1 MAGDCMNYKNILKLI
16 SENISSGLFIVNKE
30 GVVVFYNQSANDL
43 AGLNVENAIGKHMLE
58 IFPKLTEETSTIMRA
73 LTTGEVIKNYVQN
86 YYNYQ
91 MKLVTILSNTVPFYE
106 NGEIAGAIEIFSD
119 VDQYKNQNRYN
130 KKQESEIIDRA
141 YYTVDDI
148 VGVSQF
154 VNDIKLKIKKIADSK
169 SPVLV
174 YGETGTGKELIV
186 QSIHNLSKR
195 RGNPFI
201 AQNCAAIPVT
211 LLESMLF
218 GTALGSFTGAKDS
231 KGLIE
236 AADGGTLFLDEINSM
251 DIMIQAKLLRV
262 LQEGQVR
269 RIGENK
275 TRFVDVRI
283 ITALNQDPYKA
294 IEEGRLRNDLFYR
307 LNVINFS
314 ILPLR
319 ERSEDLEVLSYYFLN
334 EFNRVLNKN
343 IKSFTDDV
351 IEFFRSYSWPGNI
364 RELRHS
370 IEHAVNITEKD
381 VIAIEDLP
389 KYIDMNHKESDDIRE
404 NSVEEKNAVVI
415 NAPLNDMMNEYER
428 KIISESL
435 RQNNYN
441 VLKTSKRL
449 DIPRQ
454 TLYYKMEKLG
464 IRVDKRVEQA

>member
-1 MAGDCMNYKNILKLI
+1 MAGDCMDYKNILKLI

-30 GVVVFYNQSANDL
+30 GIVVFYNQSANDL

-119 VDQYKNQNRYN
+119 IAQYKNQNKYN

-154 VNDIKLKIKKIADSK
+154 VNGIKLKIKKIADSK

-186 QSIHNLSKR
+186 QSIHNLSNR

-343 IKSFTDDV
+343 IKGFTDDV

-389 KYIDMNHKESDDIRE
+389 KYIDMNHKESGDIQE
-404 NSVEEKNAVVI
+404 KSGEEKNAVVI

-464 IRVDKRVEQA
+464 IRVDKRVEQT

>member
-1 MAGDCMNYKNILKLI
+1 MDYKNILKLI

-30 GVVVFYNQSANDL
+30 GIVVFYNQSANDL

-389 KYIDMNHKESDDIRE
+389 KYIDMNHKESDDIQE
-404 NSVEEKNAVVI
+404 NRVEEKNEVVI
-415 NAPLNDMMNEYER
+415 NAPLNEMMNEYER

>member
-1 MAGDCMNYKNILKLI
+1 MDYKNILKLI

-30 GVVVFYNQSANDL
+30 GIVVFYNQSANNL

-58 IFPKLTEETSTIMRA
+58 IFPKLTEETSTIIRA
-73 LTTGEVIKNYVQN
+73 LNTGEVIKDYVQN

-106 NGEIAGAIEIFSD
+106 NGEIAGVIEIFSD
-119 VDQYKNQNRYN
+119 VDQYKNKDKYN
-130 KKQESEIIDRA
+130 KKQKGNIIDKA
-141 YYTVDDI
+141 HYTIDDI

-154 VNDIKLKIKKIADSK
+154 VKDIKLKIKKIADSK

-186 QSIHNLSKR
+186 QSIHNLSQR
-195 RGNPFI
+195 CDNPFI
-201 AQNCAAIPVT
+201 AQNCAAIPGT

-251 DIMIQAKLLRV
+251 DIMLQAKLLRV
-262 LQEGQVR
+262 LQEGQIR

-283 ITALNQDPYKA
+283 ITALNQNPYKA
-294 IEEGRLRNDLFYR
+294 IEEGRLRSDLFYR

-314 ILPLR
+314 LLPLR

-334 EFNRVLNKN
+334 EFNRSLNKN
-343 IKSFTDDV
+343 IKGFTNDV
-351 IEFFRSYSWPGNI
+351 IGFFHRYNWPGNI
-364 RELRHS
+364 RELRHL
-370 IEHAVNITEKD
+370 IEHAVNMTEKD
-381 VIAIEDLP
+381 IIATEDLP
-389 KYIDMNHKESDDIRE
+389 KYVDINHKVTDYFQE
-404 NSVEEKNAVVI
+404 NIKEEKNVI
-415 NAPLNDMMNEYER
+415 IINESLDEMMNEYER

-435 RQNNYN
+435 KQNDYN
-441 VLKTSKRL
+441 VVKTSKGL
-449 DIPRQ
+449 NIPRQ
-454 TLYYKMEKLG
+454 TLYYKMKKLG
-464 IRVDKRVEQA
+464 IKVDKSLE

>member
-1 MAGDCMNYKNILKLI
+1 MDYKNILKLI

-30 GVVVFYNQSANDL
+30 GNVVFYNQSVNDL

-86 YYNYQ
+86 YYNYLG
-91 MKLVTILSNTVPFYE
+91 KLVTILSNTVPIYE
-106 NGEIAGAIEIFSD
+106 NGEIVGAIEIFSD
-119 VDQYKNQNRYN
+119 IDQYKNINQSKYN
-130 KKQESEIIDRA
+130 KKQKDSIIDKA
-141 YYTVDDI
+141 HYTIDDI
-148 VGVSQF
+148 VGVGQF
-154 VNDIKLKIKKIADSK
+154 VKDIKLKIKKIADSM

-186 QSIHNLSKR
+186 QSIHNLSQR
-195 RGNPFI
+195 CDNPFI
-201 AQNCAAIPVT
+201 AQNCAAIPGT

-251 DIMIQAKLLRV
+251 DIMLQAKLLRV
-262 LQEGQVR
+262 LQEGQIR
-269 RIGENK
+269 RVGENK

-294 IEEGRLRNDLFYR
+294 IEEGRLRSDLFYR
-307 LNVINFS
+307 LNVINFNL
-314 ILPLR
+314 LPLR

-334 EFNRVLNKN
+334 EFNRSLNKN
-343 IKSFTDDV
+343 IKGFTNDV
-351 IEFFRSYSWPGNI
+351 IEFFHSYNWPGNI

-370 IEHAVNITEKD
+370 IEHAVNMTERD

-389 KYIDMNHKESDDIRE
+389 KYIDINHKAAYYLQE
-404 NSVEEKNAVVI
+404 NSKEEKNAIII
-415 NAPLNDMMNEYER
+415 NEPLDEMMNEYER

-435 RQNNYN
+435 RRNDYN
-441 VLKTSKRL
+441 VVKTSKGL
-449 DIPRQ
+449 NIPRQ
-454 TLYYKMEKLG
+454 TLYYKMKKLG
-464 IRVDKRVEQA
+464 IKVDKRLE

>member
-1 MAGDCMNYKNILKLI
+1 MDYKNILKLI

-30 GVVVFYNQSANDL
+30 GIVVFYNQSANDL

-119 VDQYKNQNRYN
+119 VDQYKNQNKYN
-130 KKQESEIIDRA
+130 KKQECNIIDRA
-141 YYTVDDI
+141 YYTIDDI

-195 RGNPFI
+195 RDNPFI
-201 AQNCAAIPVT
+201 AQNCAAIPAT

-251 DIMIQAKLLRV
+251 DIMLQAKLLRV
-262 LQEGQVR
+262 LQEGHVR

-283 ITALNQDPYKA
+283 ITALNQNPYKA
-294 IEEGRLRNDLFYR
+294 IEEGRLRNDLYYR

-343 IKSFTDDV
+343 IKGFTDDV

-370 IEHAVNITEKD
+370 IEHAVNMTEKG

-389 KYIDMNHKESDDIRE
+389 KYIDINHKDADEIRE
-404 NSVEEKNAVVI
+404 NSGGEKNAIII
-415 NAPLNDMMNEYER
+415 NAPLNEMMNEYER

-435 RQNNYN
+435 KKNDYN
-441 VLKTSKRL
+441 VLKTSKGL

>member
-1 MAGDCMNYKNILKLI
+1 MAGDYMDYKNILKLI

-30 GVVVFYNQSANDL
+30 GIVVFYNQSANDL

-389 KYIDMNHKESDDIRE
+389 KYIDMNHKESDDIQE
-404 NSVEEKNAVVI
+404 NRVEEKNEVVI
-415 NAPLNDMMNEYER
+415 NAPLNEMMNEYER